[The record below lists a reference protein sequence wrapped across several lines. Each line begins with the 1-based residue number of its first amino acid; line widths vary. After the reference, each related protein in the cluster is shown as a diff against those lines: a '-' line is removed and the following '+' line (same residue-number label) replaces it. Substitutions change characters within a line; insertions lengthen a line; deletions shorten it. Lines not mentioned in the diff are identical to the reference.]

1 MARQKQR
8 EENKRK
14 AEEMRVRKAE
24 RTAAEQAELAEQV
37 KQAQKEQGP
46 TQEPRAIA
54 SLASKQAGQ
63 VITSDQERAQGPIHQ
78 EGGSAESE
86 QDQVRKQMAD
96 GLMIGGEEV
105 EVGDTTLVEDDQSGG
120 PAKHHH
126 AVGKGAT
133 LEAA

>member
-1 MARQKQR
+1 MRI
-8 EENKRK
+8 RK
-14 AEEMRVRKAE
+14 ANRIA
-24 RTAAEQAELAEQV
+24 TEQAELAEQAE
-37 KQAQKEQGP
+37 QAQDEQG
-46 TQEPRAIA
+46 QKLEPEVIEE
-54 SLASKQAGQ
+54 LASKHTGQ
-63 VITSDQERAQGPIHQ
+63 GITVDQETAQGEIQQ

-86 QDQVRKQMAD
+86 QDRVWKQMAD
-96 GLMIGGEEV
+96 GLVIRDEEV